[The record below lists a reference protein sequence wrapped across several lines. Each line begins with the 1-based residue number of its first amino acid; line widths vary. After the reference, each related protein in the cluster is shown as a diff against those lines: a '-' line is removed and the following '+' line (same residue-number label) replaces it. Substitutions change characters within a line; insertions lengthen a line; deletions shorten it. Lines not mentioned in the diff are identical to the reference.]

1 MHIIESEMIESLS
14 NESIDDIQHS
24 NSHHYVCMYRE
35 GAGLYQ
41 PRRHRPP
48 TGPYAIPKRFSV
60 VAEFYIEML

>member
-1 MHIIESEMIESLS
+1 LIIK
-14 NESIDDIQHS
+14 HS
-24 NSHHYVCMYRE
+24 VIGHKHRRYVCMYRE

-48 TGPYAIPKRFSV
+48 TGPHAVPKRFSN